1 MKKNLLSIV
10 ILSLL
15 VVNIILTCV
24 MMFSVMSTNKKTAA
38 IVTDIAGILKLELDG
53 QEGGESGEI
62 VAMADTAVYQIPDQ
76 MTIPCKKAEG
86 DAKDSY
92 CLVKVAFSMN
102 TKDEDYEKYGTA
114 EAMAANEA
122 LIKSE
127 VIAVISSYTVDEIK
141 LDQDHICDE
150 ILERVQKLYDG
161 SNFIYKVSFSDIMF
175 G

>member
-1 MKKNLLSIV
+1 
-10 ILSLL
+10 
-15 VVNIILTCV
+15 
-24 MMFSVMSTNKKTAA
+24 
-38 IVTDIAGILKLELDG
+38 
-53 QEGGESGEI
+53 
-62 VAMADTAVYQIPDQ
+62 
-76 MTIPCKKAEG
+76 
-86 DAKDSY
+86 
-92 CLVKVAFSMN
+92 MN
-102 TKDEDYEKYGTA
+102 TKDEDYATYGTD

-161 SNFIYKVSFSDIMF
+161 SKFIYKVSFSDIMF